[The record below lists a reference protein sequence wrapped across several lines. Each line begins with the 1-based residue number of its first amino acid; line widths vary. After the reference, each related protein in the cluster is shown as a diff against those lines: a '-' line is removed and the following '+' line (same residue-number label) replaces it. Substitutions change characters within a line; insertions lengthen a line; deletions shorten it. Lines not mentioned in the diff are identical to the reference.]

1 MKVVK
6 IMDEKRPGEDHE
18 EVQPVEEKPAHF
30 IRMKTFYFLMLV
42 FTLILLTAG
51 LTVFALTFGDEKAVE
66 VNSPERRE
74 FDKLYT
80 AYDQLQNEYYEEVDS
95 NELINGA
102 INGMI
107 EALDDP
113 YSDYMNE
120 EEASQF
126 LEGISSSFQGIGAEI
141 QERNGF
147 INIVAPI
154 KNSPAEK
161 AGLKPGDKI
170 TEVDGES
177 IQGFSASEAVMLIR
191 GEKGTEV
198 TLTVQRGEL
207 ADPIKITIVRDEIP
221 IETVYA
227 EMIGDN
233 VAHIQVTSFSKDTY
247 KELLKAISD
256 MEEQGMEAMVMDV
269 RQNPGGLLTTAL
281 EISDLFIED
290 GKEMFEVQAKGV
302 EPEIYMSSSVDK
314 VKVPVTLLIDGGSA
328 SASEILA
335 GAMSESADVQL
346 VGEKTFGKGTVQTA
360 NDLTDGSNLK
370 FTTAKWLTP
379 DGNWIHEKGIK
390 PDVEVPY
397 PDYASLSVLD
407 PSVELKEGS
416 ISEQVKTAEQI
427 LEALGY
433 KVGKVDGVFETEMEA
448 AVTAFQEENELETNG
463 VLTGDTAFAMMD
475 ELRLKIEKDD
485 PQLLE
490 AKKLIIEKAGIK
502 TEPKEED
509 KEETT
514 EEDTKD

>member
-1 MKVVK
+1 MALMKVVK
-6 IMDEKRPGEDHE
+6 VMDEKRPGEDHE
-18 EVQPVEEKPAHF
+18 QVEPVEEKPSHF
-30 IRMKTFYFLMLV
+30 IRMKTFYFIMLV
-42 FTLILLTAG
+42 FTLILFTAG
-51 LTVFALTFGDEKAVE
+51 LTVFALTFGDDKAVE

-74 FDKLYT
+74 FQKLYT
-80 AYDQLQNEYYEEVDS
+80 AYDQLQNEYYEDVDS
-95 NELINGA
+95 NKLINGA

-107 EALDDP
+107 ESLDDP

-126 LEGISSSFQGIGAEI
+126 LEGISSSFQGIGAEV

-207 ADPIKITIVRDEIP
+207 ADPIQIKIVRDEIP

-233 VAHIQVTSFSKDTY
+233 VAHIQVTSFSENTY
-247 KELLKAISD
+247 DELQKAIAD

-290 GKEMFEVQAKGV
+290 GKEMFEVQAKGE

-314 VKVPVTLLIDGGSA
+314 VKVPLTLLIDGGSA

-335 GAMSESADVQL
+335 GAMSESADVKL

-360 NDLTDGSNLK
+360 NDMTDGSNLK

-379 DGNWIHEKGIK
+379 DGNWIHEKGIE
-390 PDVEVPY
+390 PDVEVPL
-397 PDYASLSVLD
+397 PAYASLSVLD
-407 PSVELKEGS
+407 PSVELKDGT
-416 ISEQVKTAEQI
+416 ISEQVKTAEQM

-433 KVGKVDGVFETEMEA
+433 EVGKVDGVFEAEMEK
-448 AVTAFQEENELETNG
+448 AVETFQEDKELETTG
-463 VLTGDTAFAMMD
+463 VLTGDTAFAVMD

-490 AKKLIIEKAGIK
+490 AKKIIMEEAGIK
-502 TEPKEED
+502 AKPAEEKKEED
-509 KEETT
+509 AKE
-514 EEDTKD
+514 

>member
-6 IMDEKRPGEDHE
+6 EMDDKHPGEGQE
-18 EVQPVEEKPAHF
+18 PTPPVEEKPAHF
-30 IRMKTFYFLMLV
+30 IRMKTFYFIMLV
-42 FTLILLTAG
+42 FTLILFTAG

-66 VNSPERRE
+66 VSSPERRE
-74 FDKLYT
+74 FEKLYA
-80 AYDQLQNEYYEEVDS
+80 AYDQLQQEYFEDVESEKLV
-95 NELINGA
+95 NGA

-113 YSDYMNE
+113 YSDYMNQ

-141 QERNGF
+141 QERNGY
-147 INIVAPI
+147 INIVTPI

-161 AGLKPGDKI
+161 AGLKPGDTI

-198 TLTVQRGEL
+198 TLTVQRGEM
-207 ADPIKITIVRDEIP
+207 ADPIKVTIVRDEIP

-227 EMIGDN
+227 EMLGDD
-233 VAHIQVTSFSKDTY
+233 VAHIQVTSFSENTY
-247 KELLKAISD
+247 DELLTAISD
-256 MEEQGMEAMVMDV
+256 MEEQGMKAMVMDV

-281 EISDLFIED
+281 DISSLFIEE
-290 GKEMFEVQAKGV
+290 GEELFEVQSKGE
-302 EPEIYMSSSVDK
+302 EPEIYLSSPGTK

-335 GAMSESADVQL
+335 GALKESGDVKL

-360 NDLTDGSNLK
+360 NDMADGSNLK

-379 DGNWIHEKGIK
+379 DGNWIHEKGIE
-390 PDVEVPY
+390 PDVKVAL
-397 PDYASLSVLD
+397 PDYAALPVLD
-407 PSVELKEGS
+407 SSVELKDGS
-416 ISEQVKTAEQI
+416 ASEQVKTAEQM
-427 LEALGY
+427 LSALGY
-433 KVGKVDGVFETEMEA
+433 DVGKVDGLFEETMTE
-448 AVTAFQEENELETNG
+448 AVEKFQEDKKLETTG
-463 VLTGDTAFAMMD
+463 VIKEETAFAIMD
-475 ELRLKIEKDD
+475 ALRVKIEKDD

-490 AKKLIIEKAGIK
+490 AKKIIMEEAGIK
-502 TEPKEED
+502 AAPAKEEAAEEPKE
-509 KEETT
+509 
-514 EEDTKD
+514 